1 MSLSSYPNNFGR
13 LGAVFA
19 GKVWWWRCAVLKDD
33 FGEKSIYAADK
44 LCSETTRRRAGRHRA
59 TGSGSAVRMAGRL
72 NGFLVLAFPRKED
85 IMKSVNNGSS
95 HFTPF
100 LAKMSTSFQA
110 SVP

>member
-44 LCSETTRRRAGRHRA
+44 LCSETTRRRGRHRA